1 MNYTNFPYGQIPN
14 TPLRIV
20 QAQSLFEPSVQIPYI
35 QLKNN
40 NNKKNKNLNKKQN
53 GKNDEDEEEIDSSE
67 LNKNHMKIPQGKKN
81 VIENTP
87 QLINSFCYVNDN
99 TINQKN
105 LKSNENSIN
114 NKR

>member
-67 LNKNHMKIPQGKKN
+67 LNKNHMKIPQGKKMSSKILPN
-81 VIENTP
+81 
-87 QLINSFCYVNDN
+87 
-99 TINQKN
+99 
-105 LKSNENSIN
+105 
-114 NKR
+114 